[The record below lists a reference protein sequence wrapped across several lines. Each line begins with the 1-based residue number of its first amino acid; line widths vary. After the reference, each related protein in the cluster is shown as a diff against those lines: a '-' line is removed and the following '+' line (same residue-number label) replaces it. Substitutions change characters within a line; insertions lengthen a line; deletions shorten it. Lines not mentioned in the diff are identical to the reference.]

1 MSSSNKPNNN
11 HKKSGP
17 KTYLATDGLDDFL
30 RVLEKYFFATAKV
43 ICRHDSKNHSTNL
56 VIDLHHNFGIGECLR
71 HFNNGDWGNY
81 NFVEETH
88 SDISK
93 SLDKALEIL
102 NNKSPYPMD
111 ILELSLHFKDTS
123 IVITRLHKNSILEEA
138 SNILTALG
146 KHFVY
151 FTKGLTEMPYEIF
164 VPVFEDNNAAIQKKT
179 STLRT
184 KCGYYDYWGLYFD
197 KGQKHKALI
206 YSLRKKKLF
215 DESIFLYE

>member
-1 MSSSNKPNNN
+1 MSSNKPNNN
-11 HKKSGP
+11 HKSIGP

-43 ICRHDSKNHSTNL
+43 LCKHNSKNYTTDL
-56 VIDLHHNFGIGECLR
+56 IIDLHHNFGIGECLR

-81 NFVEETH
+81 NFAEESH

-93 SLDKALEIL
+93 SLGKALESL
-102 NNKSPYPMD
+102 NDKSPYPMD

-123 IVITRLHKNSILEEA
+123 IVITRLYEKSILEQA
-138 SNILTALG
+138 SNILTAIG

-164 VPVFEDNNAAIQKKT
+164 VPIFEDDSSFKKNP
-179 STLRT
+179 SAL
-184 KCGYYDYWGLYFD
+184 KAKYSYYEYWGLYFD
-197 KGQKHKALI
+197 KAQEHEASI
-206 YSLRKKKLF
+206 YSLQRKKLF
-215 DESIFLYE
+215 DDSIFLFE